1 LVQQEQQRRASGGML
16 VSSSSSALIGD
27 QAKSSFTLVKN
38 MVTYHHRLQQVQH
51 AIFLNTRNGSSSN
64 RTSTAT
70 TLHAAPPSWNT
81 DQGGRLPW
89 LCRLPPRP
97 LTGYNYGDGTPT
109 FYRNVKDAPLLKPQ
123 RLLQDYQKQHSQEAL
138 MREVDSNQHGPLS
151 SPPSWR
157 KFGLLTVDCT
167 NADSEH
173 DFLNGMVWAVLTN
186 RTLLWRAKEN
196 DACRLLIQSWIPRWD
211 EWSARWNLT
220 NESLADDD
228 RRDGNNDAGVMRI
241 LPTTPL
247 PNSKLLPKDVSTKSR
262 RIAHQLLEYGMDFV
276 NGMMHL
282 KVFQE
287 SSTPKEDNATTM
299 KMPIFPTA
307 PVESTGNGN
316 IIILEDFDDGYS
328 VSSASTANNDGANA
342 SGNHATS
349 SVERLSACLDQV
361 LGELHNG
368 PTMLPC
374 LVVRIGAKHSR
385 LKDHV
390 SDDDN
395 DYEKSLQQMMVKH
408 NCTIV
413 LHQELQRRLSREG
426 ALSFLQNV
434 KPFLLPAFSSYDI
447 NIRRSMES
455 FQGWIGQ
462 RPSYLVEA
470 IEYRRLMQA
479 RERFPVDNIPALRTC
494 DLSASSRSTNWRS

>member
-16 VSSSSSALIGD
+16 VSSSISSSNALIGD

-51 AIFLNTRNGSSSN
+51 AIFLNARNGSN

-70 TLHAAPPSWNT
+70 KLHAAPPSWNT

-123 RLLQDYQKQHSQEAL
+123 RLLQDYQKQHSQQAL
-138 MREVDSNQHGPLS
+138 MREVNSNQHGPLS

-173 DFLNGMVWAVLTN
+173 DFLNGMVWAMLTN

-196 DACRLLIQSWIPRWD
+196 DAWRLPIQSWIPRWD
-211 EWSARWNLT
+211 EWSTRWNLT
-220 NESLADDD
+220 NESLAEDD

-247 PNSKLLPKDVSTKSR
+247 PNLKLLPKVVSTKSR
-262 RIAHQLLEYGMDFV
+262 RIAHQLLEHGMDFV
-276 NGMMHL
+276 NGML
-282 KVFQE
+282 YVQVFPE
-287 SSTPKEDNATTM
+287 SSTPKEDNAVMM
-299 KMPIFPTA
+299 KMPSIQTA
-307 PVESTGNGN
+307 SLESMGNVN
-316 IIILEDFDDGYS
+316 IIILEDFDDDS
-328 VSSASTANNDGANA
+328 VSTVSTTNDVGANV
-342 SGNHATS
+342 SGYHATS
-349 SVERLSACLDQV
+349 RMELLSGCLDQV
-361 LGELHNG
+361 LGQLHNG
-368 PTMLPC
+368 PTI
-374 LVVRIGAKHSR
+374 VVRIGAKHSR

-390 SDDDN
+390 NYDDN
-395 DYEKSLQQMMVKH
+395 DYEKSLQEMMVKH

-413 LHQELQRRLSREG
+413 LNQELQRRLSREG

-447 NIRRSMES
+447 NTRRSMEL

-462 RPSYLVEA
+462 QPSYLVEV

-494 DLSASSRSTNWRS
+494 DLSASSRSTNRRS